1 MHEDTCQI
9 MLNVA
14 APVRSPNRPN
24 RPNRPNGSPPHQATA
39 TLLGGRRTLGTL
51 PVPQTRADVHS
62 ALVNG
67 VSYAILV
74 HLVSQ
79 LHTLTLD
86 EVAQAL
92 GMSSRTLRRH
102 QEQPDK
108 PMPPDLAS
116 RTWHFA
122 ELLTLAAE
130 VMGGHDAAE
139 RWMAAPAVGLDGA
152 RPIELMRTLQGAE
165 LVSDLLG
172 RLEHGVYS

>member
-24 RPNRPNGSPPHQATA
+24 GSPPHRATA

-51 PVPQTRADVHS
+51 PWPQTRADVHS

-74 HLVSQ
+74 HLVAQ

-92 GMSSRTLRRH
+92 GMSSQIGR
-102 QEQPDK
+102 
-108 PMPPDLAS
+108 AS
-116 RTWHFA
+116 CR
-122 ELLTLAAE
+122 
-130 VMGGHDAAE
+130 E
-139 RWMAAPAVGLDGA
+139 RV
-152 RPIELMRTLQGAE
+152 
-165 LVSDLLG
+165 
-172 RLEHGVYS
+172 